1 MKPTAKTQKSMTPR
15 SALPA
20 RRVRNTVL
28 TAIALLAVG
37 ALVAWQNQNLV
48 KSTFTTGYILLG
60 SFLLLTAFNMR
71 KRIPSLAQLG
81 SAAFWMQVHIYV
93 GLATFVLFGLHVGWK
108 IPNGGFE
115 LLLTTL
121 YLIVAMSGVYGIYA
135 TRTIPKKLTAISDEV
150 IYERIP
156 SFRAK
161 LAADARQ
168 LVLEA
173 CQHSDVLARFYRSRL
188 AEYFERP
195 RSLAYLANP
204 SGRLRRQLMS
214 EIDDLDRY
222 LSNDQRTLS
231 RQLSQMVK
239 KKDDLDYHAAQQG
252 RLKIW
257 LFAHI
262 GFTYSLLLVSILH
275 GVMAHAFA
283 GGLR

>member
-1 MKPTAKTQKSMTPR
+1 MKPNVNHQKSRTPR
-15 SALPA
+15 SNLLG
-20 RRVRNTVL
+20 RRVRNVVL
-28 TAIALLAVG
+28 LILALAAIATV
-37 ALVAWQNQNLV
+37 VVWQRQNLMH
-48 KSTFTTGYILLG
+48 SAFTTGYILLG
-60 SFLLLTAFNMR
+60 SFLLLTAFSMR
-71 KRIPSLAQLG
+71 KRIPSIAQLG

-93 GLATFVLFGLHVGWK
+93 GLGTFVLFGLHVGWK
-108 IPNGGFE
+108 IPNGQFE
-115 LLLTTL
+115 LLLTML
-121 YLIVAMSGVYGIYA
+121 YLIVAVSGVYGVYV
-135 TRTIPKKLTAISDEV
+135 TRTIPKKLTALNDEV

-156 SFRAK
+156 SFRVK
-161 LAADARQ
+161 LAAEART

-173 CQHSDVLARFYRSRL
+173 CQHSDVLARFYRNRL

-195 RSLAYLANP
+195 RSLAYVANP
-204 SGRLRRQLMS
+204 NGRLRRQLMS

-222 LSNDQRTLS
+222 LSSDQRSLS
-231 RQLSQMVK
+231 RQLSLMVK

-262 GFTYSLLLVSILH
+262 GFTYSLLLLSILH

>member
-1 MKPTAKTQKSMTPR
+1 MKLKANQRNSMMSR
-15 SALPA
+15 SALPV
-20 RRVRNTVL
+20 RRFRNIVL
-28 TAIALLAVG
+28 LMI
-37 ALVAWQNQNLV
+37 ALVAVGILVVSQNQNLV
-48 KSTFTTGYILLG
+48 HSTFATGYMLLG
-60 SFLLLTAFNMR
+60 SFVLLTAFNMR

-81 SAAFWMQVHIYV
+81 SAAFWMQLHIYV
-93 GLATFVLFGLHVGWK
+93 GLGTFVLFGFHVGWK

-115 LLLTTL
+115 VFLTTL
-121 YLIVAMSGVYGIYA
+121 YLIVAVSGVYGLYA
-135 TRTIPKKLTAISDEV
+135 TRSIPKKLTALNDEV

-156 SFRAK
+156 GFRK
-161 LAADARQ
+161 QLAGDARR

-173 CQHSDVLARFYRSRL
+173 CQHSDVLARFYRNRL
-188 AEYFERP
+188 AAYFERP
-195 RSLAYLANP
+195 RSIAYLASPN
-204 SGRLRRQLMS
+204 GRLRRQLMS

-222 LSNDQRTLS
+222 LSDDQRSLS
-231 RQLSQMVK
+231 RQLGQMVK

-275 GVMAHAFA
+275 GVIAHAFA

>member
-1 MKPTAKTQKSMTPR
+1 MAESESCQIDLHDR
-15 SALPA
+15 LH
-20 RRVRNTVL
+20 L
-28 TAIALLAVG
+28 VG
-37 ALVAWQNQNLV
+37 EFSVADRFQ
-48 KSTFTTGYILLG
+48 Y
-60 SFLLLTAFNMR
+60 
-71 KRIPSLAQLG
+71 AQTHPFA
-81 SAAFWMQVHIYV
+81 SAAGIGIFLDAGSYYV

-108 IPNGGFE
+108 VPNGGFE
-115 LLLTTL
+115 LLLTSL
-121 YLIVAMSGVYGIYA
+121 YLIVALSGVYGLYV
-135 TRTIPKKLTAISDEV
+135 TRTIPKKLTALNDEV

-156 SFRAK
+156 NFRAS
-161 LAADARQ
+161 LAAEAQ
-168 LVLEA
+168 ALILEA
-173 CQHSDVLARFYRSRL
+173 CQHSDVLARFYRNRL

-204 SGRLRRQLMS
+204 TGRLRRQLMS

-222 LSNDQRTLS
+222 LSNDQRSLS
-231 RQLSQMVK
+231 RKLSQMVK

>member
-1 MKPTAKTQKSMTPR
+1 MKPEINLQKSTTPR
-15 SALPA
+15 SALSK
-20 RRVRNTVL
+20 RRIRNIVVTI
-28 TAIALLAVG
+28 AALLG
-37 ALVAWQNQNLV
+37 ISALVVWQNQNLV

-81 SAAFWMQVHIYV
+81 SASFWMQVHIYV

-108 IPNGGFE
+108 VPNGGFE
-115 LLLTTL
+115 LLLTSL
-121 YLIVAMSGVYGIYA
+121 YLIVALSGVYGLYV
-135 TRTIPKKLTAISDEV
+135 TRTIPKKLTALNDEV

-156 SFRAK
+156 NFRAS
-161 LAADARQ
+161 LAAEARA
-168 LVLEA
+168 LILEA
-173 CQHSDVLARFYRSRL
+173 CQHSDVLARFYRNRL

-204 SGRLRRQLMS
+204 NGRLRRQLMS

-222 LSNDQRTLS
+222 LSNDQRSLS
-231 RQLSQMVK
+231 RKLSQMVK

>member
-1 MKPTAKTQKSMTPR
+1 MKSDVNIPTSNTPR
-15 SALPA
+15 SKLRG
-20 RRVRNTVL
+20 RRVRNVALMIFALITVGS
-28 TAIALLAVG
+28 V
-37 ALVAWQNQNLV
+37 VVWQNQNLIH
-48 KSTFTTGYILLG
+48 STYTTGYILLG

-71 KRIPSLAQLG
+71 KRIPSIAQLG

-108 IPNGGFE
+108 IPNGQFE
-115 LLLTTL
+115 LLLTML
-121 YLIVAMSGVYGIYA
+121 YLIVAVSGVYGLYV
-135 TRTIPKKLTAISDEV
+135 TRTIPKKLSAINDEV
-150 IYERIP
+150 IYESIP
-156 SFRAK
+156 NFRVK
-161 LAADARQ
+161 LAAEARG

-173 CQHSDVLARFYRSRL
+173 CQHSDVLARFYRNRL

-204 SGRLRRQLMS
+204 NGRLRRQLTS
-214 EIDDLDRY
+214 EINDLDRY
-222 LSNDQRTLS
+222 LSSDQRSLS
-231 RQLSQMVK
+231 QQLSLMVK

-262 GFTYSLLLVSILH
+262 GFTYSLLLLSIFH

>member
-1 MKPTAKTQKSMTPR
+1 MKPKTNLQKSTTPR
-15 SALPA
+15 SALPK
-20 RRVRNTVL
+20 RRTRNIVVTIV
-28 TAIALLAVG
+28 ALLG
-37 ALVAWQNQNLV
+37 IGTLVVWQNQNLV

-81 SAAFWMQVHIYV
+81 SASFWMQVHIYV

-115 LLLTTL
+115 LLLTSL
-121 YLIVAMSGVYGIYA
+121 YLIVALSGVYGLYV
-135 TRTIPKKLTAISDEV
+135 TRTIPKKLTAINDEV

-156 SFRAK
+156 NFRAS
-161 LAADARQ
+161 LAAEARG
-168 LVLEA
+168 LILEA
-173 CQHSDVLARFYRSRL
+173 CQHSDVLARFYRNRL

-195 RSLAYLANP
+195 RSFAYLANP
-204 SGRLRRQLMS
+204 NGRLRRQLMS

-222 LSNDQRTLS
+222 LSNDQRSLS
-231 RQLSQMVK
+231 RKLSQMVK

>member
-1 MKPTAKTQKSMTPR
+1 MKPKSNIRKPITSR
-15 SALPA
+15 SKLPM
-20 RRVRNTVL
+20 RRIRNVVL
-28 TAIALLAVG
+28 TTLALLAIG
-37 ALVAWQNQNLV
+37 ALVVWQNQNLV

-135 TRTIPKKLTAISDEV
+135 TRTIPKKLTAINDEV

-156 SFRAK
+156 SFRAN
-161 LAADARQ
+161 LAAEARR

-173 CQHSDVLARFYRSRL
+173 CEHSDVLARFYRNRL

-222 LSNDQRTLS
+222 LSSDQRSLS

-262 GFTYSLLLVSILH
+262 GFTYSLLLVSIFH

>member
-1 MKPTAKTQKSMTPR
+1 MKPKAKISNSVTPR
-15 SALPA
+15 SALA
-20 RRVRNTVL
+20 VRRIRNIVLMILGL
-28 TAIALLAVG
+28 TAIGAV
-37 ALVAWQNQNLV
+37 VVWQNQNLIH
-48 KSTFTTGYILLG
+48 STFMTGYILLG
-60 SFLLLTAFNMR
+60 SLLLLMAFSMR

-93 GLATFVLFGLHVGWK
+93 GLGTFILFGLHVGWK

-121 YLIVAMSGVYGIYA
+121 YLIVAVSGVYGVYA
-135 TRTIPKKLTAISDEV
+135 TRTIPKKLTAINDEV

-156 SFRAK
+156 SFRAT
-161 LAADARQ
+161 LAADARL

-173 CQHSDVLARFYRSRL
+173 CQHSDVLARFYRNRL

-195 RSLAYLANP
+195 RSLAYVANP
-204 SGRLRRQLMS
+204 NGRLRRQLMS

-222 LSNDQRTLS
+222 LSSDQRSLS

-275 GVMAHAFA
+275 GVMAHAYA

>member
-1 MKPTAKTQKSMTPR
+1 MTLNANNQNSNVSR
-15 SALPA
+15 SSLLG
-20 RRVRNTVL
+20 RRVRNV
-28 TAIALLAVG
+28 ALMILALAVVG
-37 ALVAWQNQNLV
+37 TLVVWQNQNLIH
-48 KSTFTTGYILLG
+48 STFTTGYILLG

-71 KRIPSLAQLG
+71 KRIPSIAQLG

-93 GLATFVLFGLHVGWK
+93 GLGTFVLFGLHVGWK
-108 IPNGGFE
+108 VPNGQFE
-115 LLLTTL
+115 LLLTML
-121 YLIVAMSGVYGIYA
+121 YFVVALSGVYGVYV
-135 TRTIPKKLTAISDEV
+135 TRTIPKKLSAINDEV

-161 LAADARQ
+161 LAADARG

-173 CQHSDVLARFYRSRL
+173 CQHSDVLARFYRNRL

-204 SGRLRRQLMS
+204 NGRLRRQLMS

-222 LSNDQRTLS
+222 LSSDQRSLS
-231 RQLSQMVK
+231 QQLSLMVK

-262 GFTYSLLLVSILH
+262 GFTYSLLLLSIFH

>member
-1 MKPTAKTQKSMTPR
+1 MKLKANQRNSMMSR
-15 SALPA
+15 SALPV
-20 RRVRNTVL
+20 RRFRNIVL
-28 TAIALLAVG
+28 LMI
-37 ALVAWQNQNLV
+37 ALVAVGILVVSQNQNLV
-48 KSTFTTGYILLG
+48 HSTFTTGYVLLG
-60 SFLLLTAFNMR
+60 SFVLLTAFNMR

-81 SAAFWMQVHIYV
+81 SAAFWMQLHIYV
-93 GLATFVLFGLHVGWK
+93 GLGTFVLFGFHVGWK

-115 LLLTTL
+115 VFLTTL
-121 YLIVAMSGVYGIYA
+121 YLIVAVSGVYGLYA
-135 TRTIPKKLTAISDEV
+135 TRSIPKKLTALNDEV

-156 SFRAK
+156 GFRK
-161 LAADARQ
+161 QLAGDARR

-173 CQHSDVLARFYRSRL
+173 CQHSDVLARFYRNRL
-188 AEYFERP
+188 AAYFERP
-195 RSLAYLANP
+195 RSIAYLASPN
-204 SGRLRRQLMS
+204 GRLRRQLMS

-222 LSNDQRTLS
+222 LSDDQRSLS
-231 RQLSQMVK
+231 RQLGQMVK

-275 GVMAHAFA
+275 GVIAHAFA

>member
-1 MKPTAKTQKSMTPR
+1 MLKSNKQTFTISR
-15 SALPA
+15 SALPF
-20 RRVRNTVL
+20 RRIRNLVL
-28 TAIALLAVG
+28 LLAALLAIG
-37 ALVAWQNQNLV
+37 TLVVSQQQNLV
-48 KSTFTTGYILLG
+48 HSTFTTGYVLLG

-81 SAAFWMQVHIYV
+81 SAAFWMQLHIYV
-93 GLATFVLFGLHVGWK
+93 GLGTFVLFGLHVGWK

-121 YLIVAMSGVYGIYA
+121 YLIVAVSGVYGLYV
-135 TRTIPKKLTAISDEV
+135 TRTVPKKLTALGDDV
-150 IYERIP
+150 IFERIP
-156 SFRAK
+156 SFRAQ
-161 LAADARQ
+161 LASDARS

-173 CQHSDVLARFYRSRL
+173 CQHSDVLARFYRNRL
-188 AEYFERP
+188 AEYFEQP
-195 RSLAYLANP
+195 RSLAYLASPN
-204 SGRLRRQLMS
+204 GRMRRQLMS

-222 LSNDQRTLS
+222 LSNDQRSLS

-252 RLKIW
+252 RLKVW

>member
-1 MKPTAKTQKSMTPR
+1 MKPEINLQKSTTPR
-15 SALPA
+15 SALSK
-20 RRVRNTVL
+20 RRIRNIVVTI
-28 TAIALLAVG
+28 AALLG
-37 ALVAWQNQNLV
+37 ISALVVWQNQNLV

-81 SAAFWMQVHIYV
+81 SASFWMQVHIYV

-108 IPNGGFE
+108 VPNGGFE
-115 LLLTTL
+115 LLLTSL
-121 YLIVAMSGVYGIYA
+121 YLIVALSGVYGLYV
-135 TRTIPKKLTAISDEV
+135 TRTIPKKLTALNDEV

-156 SFRAK
+156 NFRAS
-161 LAADARQ
+161 LAAEAQ
-168 LVLEA
+168 ALILEA
-173 CQHSDVLARFYRSRL
+173 CQHSDVLARFYRNRL

-204 SGRLRRQLMS
+204 TGRLRRQLMS

-222 LSNDQRTLS
+222 LSNDQRSLS
-231 RQLSQMVK
+231 RKLSQMVK

>member
-1 MKPTAKTQKSMTPR
+1 MRNAVLITL
-15 SALPA
+15 ALF
-20 RRVRNTVL
+20 
-28 TAIALLAVG
+28 AIG
-37 ALVAWQNQNLV
+37 TLVVWQNRNLIH
-48 KSTFTTGYILLG
+48 STFTTGYILLG
-60 SFLLLTAFNMR
+60 SLLLLTAFGMR
-71 KRIPSLAQLG
+71 KRIPSIAQLG
-81 SAAFWMQVHIYV
+81 SAAFWMQMHIYV
-93 GLATFVLFGLHVGWK
+93 GLATFVIFGFHVGWR

-121 YLIVAMSGVYGIYA
+121 YLIVAVSGVYGLYA
-135 TRTIPKKLTAISDEV
+135 TRTIPRKLTAINDEV

-161 LAADARQ
+161 LAVEARAA
-168 LVLEA
+168 VVEA
-173 CQHSDVLARFYRSRL
+173 CQHSDVLARFYRNRL

-204 SGRLRRQLMS
+204 NGRLRRQLMS

-222 LSNDQRTLS
+222 LSSDQRSLS

-262 GFTYSLLLVSILH
+262 GFTYSLLLVSIVH

>member
-1 MKPTAKTQKSMTPR
+1 MKQNKHSQNSVIARKR
-15 SALPA
+15 IPA
-20 RRVRNTVL
+20 RRIRNVGL
-28 TAIALLAVG
+28 TLVG
-37 ALVAWQNQNLV
+37 LILIGTFVVSQNQNLIH
-48 KSTFTTGYILLG
+48 SSFTTGYILLG
-60 SFLLLTAFNMR
+60 SFLLLMAFNMR
-71 KRIPSLAQLG
+71 KRIPSIAQLG
-81 SAAFWMQVHIYV
+81 SAAFWMQMHIYV
-93 GLATFVLFGLHVGWK
+93 GLGTFVLFGLHVGWR

-121 YLIVAMSGVYGIYA
+121 YLIVAVSGLYGVYV
-135 TRTIPKKLTAISDEV
+135 TRTIPRKLTAIGDEV

-156 SFRAK
+156 AFRAQ
-161 LAADARQ
+161 LATEARQ
-168 LVLEA
+168 LVIHA
-173 CQHSDVLARFYRSRL
+173 CQQSDVLARFYRNRL
-188 AEYFERP
+188 AAYFEQP

-204 SGRLRRQLMS
+204 NGRLRRQLIS

-222 LSNDQRTLS
+222 LSVDQRSLS
-231 RQLSQMVK
+231 QQLGQMVK

>member
-1 MKPTAKTQKSMTPR
+1 MKPKSNIRKTMTPR
-15 SALPA
+15 SALPT
-20 RRVRNTVL
+20 RRIRNTVL
-28 TAIALLAVG
+28 ATVMLLAIG

-93 GLATFVLFGLHVGWK
+93 GLATFVLFGLHVGWR

-121 YLIVAMSGVYGIYA
+121 YLIVATSGVYGIYA
-135 TRTIPKKLTAISDEV
+135 TRTIPKKLTAISGEV

-161 LAADARQ
+161 LAADARR

-173 CQHSDVLARFYRSRL
+173 CQHSDVLARFYRNRL

-222 LSNDQRTLS
+222 LSNDQRSLS
-231 RQLSQMVK
+231 RQLGQMVK